1 MADFIEYRQLIVK
14 TAVELVN
21 KGYLSATGGN
31 ISVRIP
37 SHQALAVTPSN
48 LDYLHMEVSDV
59 CVLDLDLK
67 PLAGERKP
75 SIESAMHAA
84 IYKTRPDVNAI
95 LHTHQAYPSALA
107 LIGKPIPALFDEQVR
122 FLGREVNIIPYQPS
136 GSGLLVEAVVK
147 HVNDHHNAYLMAN
160 HGALVF
166 GEDMI
171 RAVGN
176 VAVLDKCALAY
187 LLTLCAGEK
196 ASRIHDA
203 ARETLFTQLRKDQ
216 EKYGL
221 D

>member
-1 MADFIEYRQLIVK
+1 MTDFLEYRQLIVK

-48 LDYLHMEVSDV
+48 MDYLHMEVSDV

-122 FLGREVNIIPYQPS
+122 FLGREVNIIPYQTQHRVV
-136 GSGLLVEAVVK
+136 VEAVVK

-196 ASRIHDA
+196 VSFIPVA
-203 ARETLFTQLRKDQ
+203 ARETLFAQLRKDQ